1 MTNSVPKEEG
11 IDHSLNLLR
20 EGYLYILNR
29 RQSFHSDLFETRLL
43 GKKAV
48 CMGGKEAADLFYDNS
63 KFKRAG
69 VAPNRVAETLFG
81 KRVYRHW
88 MEMPI
93 STGKR
98 CLCPL
103 CPRIDLKNE

>member
-81 KRVYRHW
+81 KKGVQTRHW

-98 CLCPL
+98 CLCP
-103 CPRIDLKNE
+103 